1 MAIFSNIQHIING
14 VDIDSLLGKI
24 DTLTSELESI
34 KTESSKSISALS
46 SKLELAQKKNEILK
60 KDLIRE
66 TDGRQIVESRLTES
80 EIL

>member
-14 VDIDSLLGKI
+14 VDIDTLLGKI

-34 KTESSKSISALS
+34 KTESSKSISTLS
-46 SKLELAQKKNEILK
+46 SKLEQAQKKNEILK

-66 TDGRQIVESRLTES
+66 TNS
-80 EIL
+80 

>member
-14 VDIDSLLGKI
+14 VDIDTLLGKI

-34 KTESSKSISALS
+34 KTESSKSISTLS
-46 SKLELAQKKNEILK
+46 SKLEQAQKKNEILK

-66 TDGRQIVESRLTES
+66 TNRRQIVESRLTES
-80 EIL
+80 ETR

>member
-14 VDIDSLLGKI
+14 VDIDTLLGKI

-46 SKLELAQKKNEILK
+46 SKLELAQVQHRTAIFW
-60 KDLIRE
+60 
-66 TDGRQIVESRLTES
+66 
-80 EIL
+80 